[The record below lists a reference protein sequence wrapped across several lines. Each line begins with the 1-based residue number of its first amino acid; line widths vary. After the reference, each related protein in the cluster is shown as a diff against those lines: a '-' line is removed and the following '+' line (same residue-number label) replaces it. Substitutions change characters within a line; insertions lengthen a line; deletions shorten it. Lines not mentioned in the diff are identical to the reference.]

1 MHRHKNA
8 INKPETLRLNLGRS
22 SLTTVQ
28 RTESCTEQ
36 HSVNRFVNQK
46 IYCVLFIVAW
56 TVFDTVRPISAECAR
71 WIRRNCSRGSSEF
84 QWIERFRQNH
94 LGAKNLQTGRYE
106 AGALRKFSAPFAA
119 RFQGEAFFTAKELQL
134 KLIWPLNNVKLVTWK
149 EANFRGKTFL
159 LDGLSLTVE

>member
-46 IYCVLFIVAW
+46 IYCVLFIVA
-56 TVFDTVRPISAECAR
+56 
-71 WIRRNCSRGSSEF
+71 
-84 QWIERFRQNH
+84 
-94 LGAKNLQTGRYE
+94 
-106 AGALRKFSAPFAA
+106 
-119 RFQGEAFFTAKELQL
+119 
-134 KLIWPLNNVKLVTWK
+134 
-149 EANFRGKTFL
+149 
-159 LDGLSLTVE
+159 